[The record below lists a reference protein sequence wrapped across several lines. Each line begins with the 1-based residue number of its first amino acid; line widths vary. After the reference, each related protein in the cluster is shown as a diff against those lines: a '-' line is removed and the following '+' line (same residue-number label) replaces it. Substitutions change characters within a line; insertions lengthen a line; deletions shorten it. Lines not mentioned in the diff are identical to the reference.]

1 MSLVV
6 DACDS
11 PCYSGE
17 DVSDGELSNAE
28 SSDSFEGQHVS
39 INLLHHNVGSSLYS
53 KRTVQKSI
61 NYYSVPIIIKLSY
74 VCSDWLKQC
83 ALSVNRFT
91 VLQGEFQIFALAL

>member
-6 DACDS
+6 DACDG

-39 INLLHHNVGSSLYS
+39 IKLLHHNVDVGSSLYS
-53 KRTVQKSI
+53 KRTVQKPN
-61 NYYSVPIIIKLSY
+61 NYYQL
-74 VCSDWLKQC
+74 
-83 ALSVNRFT
+83 
-91 VLQGEFQIFALAL
+91 

>member
-17 DVSDGELSNAE
+17 DVSGGELSNAE

-39 INLLHHNVGSSLYS
+39 IKLLHHNVGSSL
-53 KRTVQKSI
+53 
-61 NYYSVPIIIKLSY
+61 
-74 VCSDWLKQC
+74 
-83 ALSVNRFT
+83 F
-91 VLQGEFQIFALAL
+91 

>member
-17 DVSDGELSNAE
+17 DVSGGELSNAE

-39 INLLHHNVGSSLYS
+39 IKLLHHNVGSSLCS
-53 KRTVQKSI
+53 KRTVQKST
-61 NYYSVPIIIKLSY
+61 NYY
-74 VCSDWLKQC
+74 Q
-83 ALSVNRFT
+83 
-91 VLQGEFQIFALAL
+91 